1 MDEIIRAILAEEEPH
16 KALDDALALP
26 LTQQE
31 ELVQRL
37 GRLKSEASGR
47 FLSLLY
53 ERLSNKGLRKLVKR
67 ELFHLKTLGISVE
80 EPRMPGES
88 VLRRMETS
96 REALGLMSNYDSART
111 RVVLAAMELK
121 KNHFLFA
128 HAVTHFTEGL
138 EELRSMTVSRS
149 QLEEL
154 TQGYVARTRSPM
166 VLVNLSPPFA
176 AYVIEEAST
185 ISGREVEDARSLNRM
200 LASSRGD
207 ARKPADIY
215 LLDTGTGGAQAS
227 RDAVLED
234 ELFQPFSLEWRGM
247 EEDRKRLADAINPG
261 IVLPPSVIQERKAGF
276 FLDLVEREAVRAI
289 MPRFKRM
296 LEDSAYLFF
305 CLKEPR
311 QYSGLMGL
319 LKEPEGVRAALIRF
333 LDKALEEMEK
343 KEQQQP
349 GLIVDPHSLGRR

>member
-1 MDEIIRAILAEEEPH
+1 
-16 KALDDALALP
+16 
-26 LTQQE
+26 
-31 ELVQRL
+31 
-37 GRLKSEASGR
+37 
-47 FLSLLY
+47 
-53 ERLSNKGLRKLVKR
+53 
-67 ELFHLKTLGISVE
+67 
-80 EPRMPGES
+80 
-88 VLRRMETS
+88 
-96 REALGLMSNYDSART
+96 
-111 RVVLAAMELK
+111 
-121 KNHFLFA
+121 
-128 HAVTHFTEGL
+128 
-138 EELRSMTVSRS
+138 
-149 QLEEL
+149 
-154 TQGYVARTRSPM
+154 
-166 VLVNLSPPFA
+166 
-176 AYVIEEAST
+176 
-185 ISGREVEDARSLNRM
+185 M